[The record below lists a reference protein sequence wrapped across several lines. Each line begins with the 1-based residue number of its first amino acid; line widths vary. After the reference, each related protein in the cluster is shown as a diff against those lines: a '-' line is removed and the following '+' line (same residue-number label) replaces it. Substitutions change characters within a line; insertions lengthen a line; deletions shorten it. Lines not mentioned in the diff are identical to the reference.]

1 MRNKKLFIGFAIA
14 VVFLLTAELYIYL
27 DYTRVS
33 KEEVKISF
41 IVTGDNLD
49 RWENM
54 KAGAET
60 AAMDNDCIV
69 DFINSPV
76 EYGVDG
82 EIEALS
88 KQLKDGADYV
98 VVASGDYE
106 AMKEFVNT
114 NYLSD
119 KVIFVKNGSLAD
131 FKDSIMTDDYR
142 LGADFAQYIKADG
155 KADKLV
161 LVSTIEDLDTME
173 LMEGL
178 NDTFK
183 DSNVK
188 IEYRKLSATSG
199 TINQSMYNLGQSG
212 LFDGFITLDFATL
225 EAAARAQGKLKKPV
239 LIYSIDNS
247 KEAVYYLDS
256 NVINALAFKD
266 DYSMGYLAVEQALLG
281 NNKSPDNK
289 NESLYYIS
297 DKETI
302 HSDKLEKVLFPFV
315 K

>member
-114 NYLSD
+114 N
-119 KVIFVKNGSLAD
+119 
-131 FKDSIMTDDYR
+131 
-142 LGADFAQYIKADG
+142 
-155 KADKLV
+155 
-161 LVSTIEDLDTME
+161 
-173 LMEGL
+173 
-178 NDTFK
+178 
-183 DSNVK
+183 
-188 IEYRKLSATSG
+188 
-199 TINQSMYNLGQSG
+199 
-212 LFDGFITLDFATL
+212 
-225 EAAARAQGKLKKPV
+225 
-239 LIYSIDNS
+239 
-247 KEAVYYLDS
+247 
-256 NVINALAFKD
+256 
-266 DYSMGYLAVEQALLG
+266 
-281 NNKSPDNK
+281 
-289 NESLYYIS
+289 
-297 DKETI
+297 
-302 HSDKLEKVLFPFV
+302 
-315 K
+315 